1 MSLSLLSF
9 LPSVDR
15 GLRNMRAVCDYSTCH
30 NTQLMRSIP
39 GGRLGVQVGSLWYCS
54 VDCFALASHIKL
66 ASLCN
71 RRPEVA
77 RNPRL
82 SLGLALHSKG
92 YLTAEQLREVTAQSH
107 LDEDEIAAQLI
118 QLGVV
123 TERQI
128 AAARS
133 AQWGYPVFAPE
144 RIGQIVETN
153 LPPALLKER
162 NAAPLHYS
170 ATAKRIVLGF
180 VSRVEHSL
188 LEAVELATGCRVEP
202 CFITQSDFNRQIERL
217 ALSPDY
223 AETVVDDPAQPEKM
237 ARTVGRVAVDVG
249 AREAN
254 FAQCRGIIWVRV
266 TGKRGKADV
275 IFRINKSGSDFGSRK
290 SSVFEESAAAFN

>member
-15 GLRNMRAVCDYSTCH
+15 GLKNMRTVCDYSTCR

-39 GGRLGVQVGSLWYCS
+39 GGRLGVQVGPLWYCS
-54 VDCFALASHIKL
+54 IDCFALASHIKL

-71 RRPEVA
+71 RRPEIA
-77 RNPRL
+77 RSPRL

-92 YLTAEQLREVTAQSH
+92 YLALEQLRMVTAQSH
-107 LDEDEIAAQLI
+107 LDEDEIAAKLI
-118 QLGVV
+118 QLGLV
-123 TERQI
+123 TERQV

-144 RIGQIVETN
+144 RIGQMVETN
-153 LPPALLKER
+153 LPAALLKEC

-180 VSRVEHSL
+180 VSKVEHSV
-188 LEAVELATGCRVEP
+188 LEAVEQVTGCRVEP
-202 CFITQSDFNRQIERL
+202 CFITPADFDLQIPRL

-223 AETVVDDPAQPEKM
+223 AETVVDEPAQPEKM

-249 AREAN
+249 AREAA
-254 FAQCRGIIWVRV
+254 FVQCRGMIWVRV
-266 TGKRGKADV
+266 AGKRGKADV
-275 IFRINKSGSDFGSRK
+275 IFRINKSGAGFGRK
-290 SSVFEESAAAFN
+290 PEFFEDSTAAFN